1 MNKHISSLRHSQAAS
16 GRRSL
21 LTLAAAGLAALA
33 MLAPSSA
40 QAIEPRTCT
49 PGTSSIASCFPDPNL
64 ASTVALKVGKSTTA
78 TFTTADQNAITSLTH
93 NSQYNISTKID
104 SLEGIQ
110 NLPHLTDLD
119 VTGNNID
126 SLAPLAGMTQLTS
139 LNIDDNLNRDLTPLA
154 GLTNLTYLSL
164 RHNSVT
170 SLAPLSGHTALTT
183 LIVDQNHISDLTPLA
198 GLTNITDFEAHNEQ
212 FDVTPALP
220 KNATTGTLTVAKDPA
235 GNWIEPHD
243 YEPTTGHTYNSST
256 GQVTWTGL
264 TVHTPRISLLFDH
277 EITLNGRSFIYTGSS
292 TQLKDTENWDVT
304 FDANG
309 GSFTSSGI
317 QYNQSREEVVDGNK
331 ATEPNPMPTRPGY
344 TFEGWT
350 SDAAGNNAFDLDN
363 TAITGNK
370 TLYAKWKVN
379 HYTVHFDS
387 NGGSAVP
394 DQSGLTYNSHA
405 TKPTSPTRPGYDF
418 EGWET
423 IDGSGNHADFDFNTS
438 ITGDTVL
445 HAKWKAH
452 QNTVHFDTGG
462 GSTLPDQTVTSGNTI
477 DNSKKPT
484 KPGQHF
490 DGWQID
496 DGHGHLVD
504 FNPSTP
510 ITGNITLHA
519 KWSTPGANG
528 ANGNGANA
536 NNGKKGAGQLAET
549 GSVVIPIAVAA
560 AVLLLAGAAIT
571 IVVRSKKHNA

>member
-1 MNKHISSLRHSQAAS
+1 MNKHTSSLRHSPTAP

-21 LTLAAAGLAALA
+21 LTVAAAGLAALA
-33 MLAPSSA
+33 MLAPTSA

-64 ASTVALKVGKSTTA
+64 ASTVAAKVGKSTTA

-93 NSQYNISTKID
+93 NVPVSSPAGILD
-104 SLEGIQ
+104 LEGIQ
-110 NLPHLTDLD
+110 NLPNLKNLELA
-119 VTGNNID
+119 GNNLD
-126 SLAPLAGMTQLTS
+126 TLAPLTGMTQLTS
-139 LNIDDNLNRDLTPLA
+139 LNIDGNMVGDLAPLT
-154 GLTNLTYLSL
+154 GMTHLTFLSL
-164 RHNSVT
+164 RHNSVN
-170 SLAPLSGHTALTT
+170 SLAPLSGLTSLNT
-183 LIVDQNHISDLTPLA
+183 LIIDQNHIMDLTPLVN
-198 GLTNITDFEAHNEQ
+198 LPITHFSAFNEQ
-212 FDVTPALP
+212 FDIDTPLP
-220 KNATTGTLTVAKDPA
+220 VNATTGTLKSVKDA
-235 GNWIEPHD
+235 NGHWIEPS
-243 YEPTTGHTYNSST
+243 YYLPNTGHTYNSST
-256 GQVTWTGL
+256 GDVTWTGL
-264 TVHTPRISLLFDH
+264 TPHTTEISMMFNHDVTING
-277 EITLNGRSFIYTGSS
+277 ITFRYTG
-292 TQLKDTENWDVT
+292 TTNRLKDTANWDVT

-309 GSFTSSGI
+309 GSFTISGN
-317 QYNQSREEVVDGNK
+317 QFNQSRQEVLDGDK
-331 ATEPNPMPTRPGY
+331 AHEPNPAPTRPGY
-344 TFEGWT
+344 TFEGWA
-350 SDAAGNNAFDLDN
+350 SDAAGNNAFDLNN
-363 TAITGNK
+363 TPITGNK
-370 TLYAKWKVN
+370 TVYAKWKVS

-394 DQSGLTYNSHA
+394 DQTNLTYNSHA
-405 TKPTSPTRPGYDF
+405 TKPSEPTKPGYDF

-423 IDGSGNHADFDFNTS
+423 IDGNGNHADFDFSTS
-438 ITGDTVL
+438 ITGNTVL

-510 ITGNITLHA
+510 ITGNVTLHA

-528 ANGNGANA
+528 ANGNGV

-571 IVVRSKKHNA
+571 VVVRTKKHKA